1 MSSNY
6 KHSYPFQYPNNIV
19 PRLKPAIMASEE
31 PVTPHTSSL
40 RNPTNL
46 ITGHNG
52 DAQAIYQ
59 SAEAASWS
67 EIRGTNYFNVIYT
80 TSSFPIDMSDDAD
93 IRQHEQV
100 RSEGRLGLV
109 RSNGTVC
116 RMVDFAPNGDALMH
130 RTKSLDYG
138 IVVEGEIE
146 LHLDSGEV
154 KLMKRCDVAV
164 QRGTMHAWKNASK
177 TEWARIVFVLQD
189 SQPLSVGGKTLGE
202 ELGHAAGAI
211 PASGN

>member
-1 MSSNY
+1 
-6 KHSYPFQYPNNIV
+6 
-19 PRLKPAIMASEE
+19 MASAESI
-31 PVTPHTSSL
+31 TPHTSSL

-46 ITGHNG
+46 ITGHNQ

-59 SAEAASWS
+59 SAEVASWS

-80 TSSFPIDMSDDAD
+80 TSNFPVDMTDDTD
-93 IRQHEQV
+93 LRQHEKV
-100 RSEGRLGLV
+100 KSEGKLGLV

-116 RMVDFAPNGDALMH
+116 RMVDFAPDGDALMH

-154 KLMKRCDVAV
+154 KLMKRGDVAV

-189 SQPLSVGGKTLGE
+189 SQSLSVGGKTLGE
-202 ELGHAAGAI
+202 ELGHAADAI
-211 PASGN
+211 PSSGN